1 MQSLSET
8 QRLGVGALVLG
19 AILILIVT
27 ATLAHRSNAP
37 ARVASTDDASGVVAG
52 AGLQD
57 PEPATTNPAQQR
69 PMRHGLLR
77 FTARDARLEPLATRG
92 DRVATQTD
100 ALQPNSIAQ
109 PGTPST
115 TTTSPQP
122 ADPARVERLRFP
134 IRQVATVGPVKT
146 SFAFTELLPSWNLLT
161 PDGTGFRVDVRVRR
175 EGETWGP
182 WLYMGRWGRIP
193 QGDRVRAVVARGGSG
208 TDAGVQSFS
217 RADGSRIR
225 ANDRIIAGPGANV
238 EVDILVL
245 DRPADEFEMRVT
257 SFGFDPSGQTL
268 PTLKR
273 LAMAYSVESSDASAG
288 LMQADVQDKSAKS
301 AVDWAKK
308 LEVPFRAQGIEADAV
323 RSDIC
328 SPTSVGMVI
337 AAAGLDRPTLEHALA
352 IYDDEYGIFGN
363 WNRAVQHAGSLGLE
377 AWLERFSSMDEVR
390 RYVAAGQPVVA
401 SIRFGAGEF
410 PSNIMNETAGHLI
423 VIRGFTPEGD
433 AIVNDPAS
441 RQRGEAIVYKS
452 QELARAWFI
461 NAGGVG
467 YVIRAEKKE

>member
-8 QRLGVGALVLG
+8 QRLGVGGLVLG

-27 ATLAHRSNAP
+27 VGLANRSETQRKANA
-37 ARVASTDDASGVVAG
+37 AQSTHIDQAETP
-52 AGLQD
+52 LQD
-57 PEPATTNPAQQR
+57 PEPATSNPTSQR
-69 PMRHGLLR
+69 PMRHGLIRL
-77 FTARDARLEPLATRG
+77 TAQDAKFQPLATRG
-92 DRVATQTD
+92 DAVATQTD
-100 ALQPNSIAQ
+100 DAAQNSNAPQTSNAPQASNDAQ
-109 PGTPST
+109 
-115 TTTSPQP
+115 
-122 ADPARVERLRFP
+122 AVRLRFP
-134 IRQVATVGPVKT
+134 IRQVATIGPMKT
-146 SFAFTELLPSWNLLT
+146 SFAFTELLPSWNVIT

-193 QGDRVRAVVARGGSG
+193 QGDRVRAVVSNARSV
-208 TDAGVQSFS
+208 TEASAPSFS

-225 ANDRIIAGPGANV
+225 TNDRIIAAPGAKV

-245 DRPADEFEMRVT
+245 DRPANEFEIRLT
-257 SFGFDPSGQTL
+257 IFSFEPTGKTL

-273 LAMAYSVESSDASAG
+273 MAIAYSIEATDEALKSSRSNVTPDN
-288 LMQADVQDKSAKS
+288 
-301 AVDWAKK
+301 WARK
-308 LEVPFRAQGIEADAV
+308 LDVPFRAQGVESDAV

-337 AAAGLDRPTLEHALA
+337 AAAGLDRPTLDHALA

-377 AWLERFSSMDEVR
+377 AWLERFSSMDEVKK
-390 RYVAAGQPVVA
+390 YVAAGQPVVA

-410 PSNIMNETAGHLI
+410 PSNIMNQTEGHLI

-441 RQRGEAIVYKS
+441 RQRGEAVIYKS
-452 QELARAWFI
+452 DELARAWFI

-467 YVIRAEKKE
+467 YVIRAPSTEK